1 MLISGCCAVKLTPA
15 VWVWNRRRQARGS
28 LAPNVSRISR
38 AQMRRAARYFAQMMD
53 AGLLIVIDV
62 LTPPTSIPLKR
73 IRMSSRDDTAT
84 PHVPN
89 SPFASGSSVSYPYRV
104 GISKATLRPVSPW
117 AMRYLNRRFVSS
129 ALPEPAN
136 IPTVHNPPPG
146 LGGVVPH
153 GDGETAPLPH

>member
-1 MLISGCCAVKLTPA
+1 
-15 VWVWNRRRQARGS
+15 
-28 LAPNVSRISR
+28 
-38 AQMRRAARYFAQMMD
+38 MMD

-117 AMRYLNRRFVSS
+117 AMRYLNRRCLLSR
-129 ALPEPAN
+129 PPHPPH
-136 IPTVHNPPPG
+136 IPTPPRPPPYQRG
-146 LGGVVPH
+146 
-153 GDGETAPLPH
+153 

>member
-1 MLISGCCAVKLTPA
+1 
-15 VWVWNRRRQARGS
+15 
-28 LAPNVSRISR
+28 
-38 AQMRRAARYFAQMMD
+38 MMD

-129 ALPEPAN
+129 APPHPADN
-136 IPTVHNPPPG
+136 PLLHNPPPDMV
-146 LGGVVPH
+146 GGVPP
-153 GDGETAPLPH
+153 GEWE

>member
-1 MLISGCCAVKLTPA
+1 MT
-15 VWVWNRRRQARGS
+15 
-28 LAPNVSRISR
+28 
-38 AQMRRAARYFAQMMD
+38 D

-62 LTPPTSIPLKR
+62 LTPPTSIPLNR

-117 AMRYLNRRFVSS
+117 AMRYLNRRVVS
-129 ALPEPAN
+129 P
-136 IPTVHNPPPG
+136 
-146 LGGVVPH
+146 
-153 GDGETAPLPH
+153 PLPNPADIRNRPHRPRGIGGRVPRGEWETPRVADPPARLPAAR

>member
-1 MLISGCCAVKLTPA
+1 MT
-15 VWVWNRRRQARGS
+15 
-28 LAPNVSRISR
+28 
-38 AQMRRAARYFAQMMD
+38 D

-62 LTPPTSIPLKR
+62 LTPPTSIPLNR

-129 ALPEPAN
+129 
-136 IPTVHNPPPG
+136 PPPHPAEIRPVPRPPRDN
-146 LGGVVPH
+146 GGWVPR
-153 GDGETAPLPH
+153 GEGKPPPVPSPSS

>member
-1 MLISGCCAVKLTPA
+1 MT
-15 VWVWNRRRQARGS
+15 
-28 LAPNVSRISR
+28 
-38 AQMRRAARYFAQMMD
+38 D

-62 LTPPTSIPLKR
+62 LTPPTSIPLNR

-117 AMRYLNRRFVSS
+117 AMRYLNRRVL
-129 ALPEPAN
+129 APPVPRPA
-136 IPTVHNPPPG
+136 HSLLRHRPPPR
-146 LGGVVPH
+146 VV
-153 GDGETAPLPH
+153 GA

>member
-1 MLISGCCAVKLTPA
+1 MT
-15 VWVWNRRRQARGS
+15 
-28 LAPNVSRISR
+28 
-38 AQMRRAARYFAQMMD
+38 D

-62 LTPPTSIPLKR
+62 LTPPTSIPLNR

-117 AMRYLNRRFVSS
+117 AMRYLNRRFVFSR
-129 ALPEPAN
+129 APQPPDTPLRP
-136 IPTVHNPPPG
+136 NPPPVKVGWSPPGDWATPGGAAPPAG
-146 LGGVVPH
+146 L
-153 GDGETAPLPH
+153 APPAG

>member
-1 MLISGCCAVKLTPA
+1 MPRPSAIT
-15 VWVWNRRRQARGS
+15 RY
-28 LAPNVSRISR
+28 I
-38 AQMRRAARYFAQMMD
+38 AQMTD

-62 LTPPTSIPLKR
+62 LTPPTSIPLNR

-117 AMRYLNRRFVSS
+117 AMRYLNRRVVFS
-129 ALPEPAN
+129 
-136 IPTVHNPPPG
+136 PPPHPADNPLLHHPPRAMVG
-146 LGGVVPH
+146 WMPP
-153 GDGETAPLPH
+153 GDGEPPRVASRPSGLPAASGRG

>member
-1 MLISGCCAVKLTPA
+1 
-15 VWVWNRRRQARGS
+15 
-28 LAPNVSRISR
+28 
-38 AQMRRAARYFAQMMD
+38 MMD

-117 AMRYLNRRFVSS
+117 AMRYLNRRVW
-129 ALPEPAN
+129 
-136 IPTVHNPPPG
+136 
-146 LGGVVPH
+146 VVPRADPTAH
-153 GDGETAPLPH
+153 YAGHSPPRAPDGRG

>member
-1 MLISGCCAVKLTPA
+1 
-15 VWVWNRRRQARGS
+15 
-28 LAPNVSRISR
+28 
-38 AQMRRAARYFAQMMD
+38 MMD

-117 AMRYLNRRFVSS
+117 AMRYLNRRVGFS
-129 ALPEPAN
+129 PPPDPAE
-136 IPTVHNPPPG
+136 NPLVPHRPPG
-146 LGGVVPH
+146 LGV
-153 GDGETAPLPH
+153 

>member
-1 MLISGCCAVKLTPA
+1 MSFRIVPRSLVHGTPRPSA
-15 VWVWNRRRQARGS
+15 ITRY
-28 LAPNVSRISR
+28 I
-38 AQMRRAARYFAQMMD
+38 AQMTD

-62 LTPPTSIPLKR
+62 LTPPTSIPLNR

-129 ALPEPAN
+129 PLPNPPH
-136 IPTVHNPPPG
+136 IPLVHNRPRDMVGWVPRGNGEPPRVPSRPPG
-146 LGGVVPH
+146 LP
-153 GDGETAPLPH
+153 AAAS

>member
-1 MLISGCCAVKLTPA
+1 
-15 VWVWNRRRQARGS
+15 
-28 LAPNVSRISR
+28 
-38 AQMRRAARYFAQMMD
+38 MMD

-117 AMRYLNRRFVSS
+117 AMRYLNRRFVCS
-129 ALPEPAN
+129 PVP
-136 IPTVHNPPPG
+136 HPPPIRIVPSPPPEM
-146 LGGVVPH
+146 GGWVPR
-153 GDGETAPLPH
+153 GDGETPRLSSPPSRVP

>member
-1 MLISGCCAVKLTPA
+1 
-15 VWVWNRRRQARGS
+15 
-28 LAPNVSRISR
+28 
-38 AQMRRAARYFAQMMD
+38 MMD

-117 AMRYLNRRFVSS
+117 AMRYLNRRFLGPPV
-129 ALPEPAN
+129 PEPPE
-136 IPTVHNPPPG
+136 IPIRHNPPRYPVG
-146 LGGVVPH
+146 RIPPV
-153 GDGETAPLPH
+153 DGETARVGRRPPGSPAPASGGADPV

>member
-1 MLISGCCAVKLTPA
+1 
-15 VWVWNRRRQARGS
+15 
-28 LAPNVSRISR
+28 
-38 AQMRRAARYFAQMMD
+38 MMD

-117 AMRYLNRRFVSS
+117 AMRYLNRRFLAS
-129 ALPEPAN
+129 PHPQPAKTLLR
-136 IPTVHNPPPG
+136 PPPPPVHVGWNPPRAQRPSPVAR
-146 LGGVVPH
+146 LWSR
-153 GDGETAPLPH
+153 LF

>member
-1 MLISGCCAVKLTPA
+1 MT
-15 VWVWNRRRQARGS
+15 
-28 LAPNVSRISR
+28 
-38 AQMRRAARYFAQMMD
+38 D

-62 LTPPTSIPLKR
+62 LTPPTSIPLNR

-117 AMRYLNRRFVSS
+117 AMRYLNRRVWCS
-129 ALPEPAN
+129 PPPHPA
-136 IPTVHNPPPG
+136 HNPPLPRPPAPT
-146 LGGVVPH
+146 GG
-153 GDGETAPLPH
+153 GG

>member
-1 MLISGCCAVKLTPA
+1 
-15 VWVWNRRRQARGS
+15 
-28 LAPNVSRISR
+28 
-38 AQMRRAARYFAQMMD
+38 MMD

-129 ALPEPAN
+129 RRPNPPH
-136 IPTVHNPPPG
+136 IPTRHSPPPAI
-146 LGGVVPH
+146 GGWIPR
-153 GDGETAPLPH
+153 GDGEPP